1 MEPVMNGGRFPQRI
15 KRGSVVVSIYQ
26 TPTKSYT
33 AFTVVHYDATGARC
47 RRMFASYTKA
57 REAATETAANLAVG
71 KPDVHVLTGHEL
83 VTYRRASQ
91 ALYATGVELDVA
103 VTQFAQA
110 VKALGDVPLSEV
122 VNAYMN
128 RKQPQIKRKLV
139 SEVVQE
145 LLTAKR
151 DKGRSALYIKDL
163 RLRLERVAKVFTC
176 PLADV
181 TPADIDKFLLALT
194 SSPRSRNNFRQ
205 VIGTLLKFG
214 QIRGYVAKDHAGIGA
229 VEKSSHT
236 QAEVVVF
243 TPNEIDTLLSTAKQ
257 ELVPALALGA
267 FAGIRPEEI
276 KRLHWADVNLN
287 EGHIEI
293 RAANAKTRVRRL
305 IPVQPNLRSW
315 LLPYV
320 QPSGPVQPFANLTNQ
335 FLKAAGRAK
344 VKWKRNGLRHSFIS
358 YRVAHTANVAAVALE
373 AGNSPQVISRNYLKC
388 VTADEAGK
396 WFGIFPPPMKP

>member
-1 MEPVMNGGRFPQRI
+1 MSAGRFPQRI
-15 KRGSVVVSIYQ
+15 KRGSCVVTIYK
-26 TPTKSYT
+26 TPTKGYN
-33 AFTVVHYDATGARC
+33 AFTVAHYEATGARC
-47 RRMFASYTKA
+47 RRMFTNY
-57 REAATETAANLAVG
+57 AAAWRAAKETAASLAAG
-71 KPDVHVLTGHEL
+71 KPEVYILTGHEL
-83 VTYRRASQ
+83 VIYRRALK
-91 ALYATGVELDVA
+91 AIYATGVDLDMA
-103 VTQFAQA
+103 ATQFAQA
-110 VKALGDVPLSEV
+110 TKMLGDVSVVEAANVYKTRKEPPL
-122 VNAYMN
+122 
-128 RKQPQIKRKLV
+128 KRKMV

-163 RLRLERVAKVFTC
+163 RLRLERVAKAFPF

-181 TPADIDKFLLALT
+181 SPPEIDKFLLALT
-194 SSPRSRNNFRQ
+194 VSPRSRNNFRQ

-214 QIRGYVAKDHAGIGA
+214 QVRGYVANDHAGIGA

-236 QAEVVVF
+236 QAEVAVF
-243 TPNEIDTLLSTAKQ
+243 TPDQIGTLLSSAKQ

-267 FAGIRPEEI
+267 FAGVRPEEI
-276 KRLHWADVNLN
+276 KRLDWADVNLD

-315 LLPYV
+315 LLPYI
-320 QPSGPVQPFANLTNQ
+320 QTSGPVQPFVNLGNE
-335 FLKAAGRAK
+335 FLKAAGQANI
-344 VKWKRNGLRHSFIS
+344 KWKRNGLRHSFIS

-388 VTADEAGK
+388 VTADEAQR
-396 WFGIFPPPMKP
+396 WFGVMPNGK

>member
-1 MEPVMNGGRFPQRI
+1 MSGGRFPQRI
-15 KRGSVVVSIYQ
+15 KRGSCVVSIYQ
-26 TPTKSYT
+26 TPTKGYVS
-33 AFTVVHYDATGARC
+33 FTVVHYDATGARC
-47 RRMFASYTKA
+47 RRMFANYTKA
-57 REAATETAANLAVG
+57 REAATETAATLALG
-71 KPDVHVLTGHEL
+71 KPAVHVLTGNEL
-83 VTYRRASQ
+83 VTYRRACQ

-103 VTQFAQA
+103 MTQFAQA
-110 VKALGDVPLSEV
+110 VKTLGDVPLSEV
-122 VNAYMN
+122 VNAYMS

-151 DKGRSALYIKDL
+151 NKGRSALYIKDL
-163 RLRLERVAKVFTC
+163 RLRLERVAKAF
-176 PLADV
+176 PSALADL

-194 SSPRSRNNFRQ
+194 SSPRTRNNFRQ

-214 QIRGYVAKDHAGIGA
+214 QVRGYVANDHAGIGA

-243 TPNEIDTLLSTAKQ
+243 TPGEINTLLRSAKQ
-257 ELVPALALGA
+257 KLVPALAIGA
-267 FAGIRPEEI
+267 FAGVRPEEI
-276 KRLHWADVNLN
+276 KRLDWTDVNLN

-305 IPVQPNLRSW
+305 IPIQPNLRAW
-315 LLPYV
+315 LLPHV
-320 QPSGPVQPFANLTNQ
+320 QTSGPVQPFVNLTNQ

-344 VKWKRNGLRHSFIS
+344 VKWKRNGLRHSYIS
-358 YRVAHTANVAAVALE
+358 YRVAHTANIPAVSLE

-388 VTADEAGK
+388 VTADEAQR
-396 WFGIFPPPMKP
+396 WFGVMPNGG